1 MGRTV
6 EKCTEIEAGRG
17 TRDETH
23 PRHRLL
29 RDNSRTER
37 VEPPRLLPIQDVP
50 QQPSQPQPSASLSP
64 LSSLLSP
71 LSSLLSP
78 LSSLLPRLLPSFSH
92 STHRESRKR
101 DVQSL
106 SSSLLRPPSD
116 PLLVLP
122 PPPTSSPTSSL
133 ALALLIL
140 LIRRSHVHPP
150 TKVVRSDQLRIAHV
164 IGLVQCAGE
173 VASGSGGGGGSWS
186 FAFLLRGGG
195 GAVWVGFGDGGG
207 ESEGVGGAGGGGWHD
222 AGEGLSGRRGEKK
235 ERSEGEGNRGD
246 ENVRGGCGVLKSA
259 LLRFF
264 LLSCSIIIRLSC
276 WPRSTTWGIL
286 SILSQGRGQRKA
298 RFAPEDH

>member
-37 VEPPRLLPIQDVP
+37 VEPPRLLLIQDVP

-71 LSSLLSP
+71 LSSPVSSP
-78 LSSLLPRLLPSFSH
+78 PSPTQHIASLGRGTYKVSPRLFFARPATPSSFF
-92 STHRESRKR
+92 
-101 DVQSL
+101 
-106 SSSLLRPPSD
+106 
-116 PLLVLP
+116 PLLP
-122 PPPTSSPTSSL
+122 PPPPPPPSPSPSSSSSSDAAMSILRPRLSGATSSVSLTSS
-133 ALALLIL
+133 ASSSA
-140 LIRRSHVHPP
+140 R
-150 TKVVRSDQLRIAHV
+150 VRSPPVPAEVEARGRLR
-164 IGLVQCAGE
+164 LFF
-173 VASGSGGGGGSWS
+173 GGG
-186 FAFLLRGGG
+186 
-195 GAVWVGFGDGGG
+195 
-207 ESEGVGGAGGGGWHD
+207 EGVGGAGGGGWHD